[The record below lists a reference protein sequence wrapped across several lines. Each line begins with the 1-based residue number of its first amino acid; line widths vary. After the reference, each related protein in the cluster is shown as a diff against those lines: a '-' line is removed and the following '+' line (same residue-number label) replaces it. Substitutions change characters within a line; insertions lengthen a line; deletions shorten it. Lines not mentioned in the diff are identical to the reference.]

1 MIDPNGKPL
10 MASPAE
16 LQQFHKFVRQID
28 KGRPKAVNVVASA
41 IDGAILGALIGW
53 AVHRKEHGHREV
65 GKHALYGAGIGG
77 GLGLLAYAIFKGAS
91 VGAHFVES
99 EAARELRGVPT
110 RTEQMFPLPTDPQYA
125 AAGWW
130 DRLWGREHEHHDRWG
145 HERHPWGHEHRP
157 WGHEHPWGHGHA
169 WGHPHPQ
176 FHRAWHEE
184 VLAPPP
190 ITYGPASDEAQAAVY
205 SQGGLQ

>member
-1 MIDPNGKPL
+1 

-16 LQQFHKFVRQID
+16 LQRFHKMLGQLD
-28 KGRPKAVNVVASA
+28 KGRPKAANVVASA
-41 IDGAILGALIGW
+41 IDGALLGALIGW
-53 AVHRKEHGHREV
+53 AVHRKEHGHREI

-99 EAARELRGVPT
+99 EAARELHGLPT
-110 RTEQMFPLPTDPQYA
+110 RTEQMLPLPTDPQYA

-130 DRLWGREHEHHDRWG
+130 DRLWGREHHDHWG
-145 HERHPWGHEHRP
+145 HERHPWGHEHR
-157 WGHEHPWGHGHA
+157 WGHGWGGGGGQGG
-169 WGHPHPQ
+169 WGHPHQQ

-190 ITYGPASDEAQAAVY
+190 ITYGPASAEEQAEVY
-205 SQGGLQ
+205 SHGGLQ

>member
-1 MIDPNGKPL
+1 MIDPSGKPM

-16 LQQFHKFVRQID
+16 LQRFHKMLGQLD

-53 AVHRKEHGHREV
+53 AVHRKEHGHREI

-99 EAARELRGVPT
+99 EAARELQGLPT
-110 RTEQMFPLPTDPQYA
+110 QTELMLPLPTDPQYA
-125 AAGWW
+125 AGAWGWG
-130 DRLWGREHEHHDRWG
+130 WGEHPHHHGWGEHEQHGWGDHGWGEHHEQPWW
-145 HERHPWGHEHRP
+145 HRHRHFSRQRP
-157 WGHEHPWGHGHA
+157 
-169 WGHPHPQ
+169 
-176 FHRAWHEE
+176 WHEE
-184 VLAPPP
+184 VVFEPQQPA
-190 ITYGPASDEAQAAVY
+190 ITYGPASAEEQAAAY
-205 SQGGLQ
+205 SHGGLQ